1 MRMIATQTTFGG
13 SSGMGAD
20 RPGVNGSGRRL
31 GAHLV
36 PRGGGANLLS
46 GLIRRRSTYATIDH
60 RNRRYCP
67 PRWTSVAQRHP
78 RRIT

>member
-46 GLIRRRSTYATIDH
+46 GL
-60 RNRRYCP
+60 
-67 PRWTSVAQRHP
+67 
-78 RRIT
+78 